1 MADKITA
8 PDITAMKAKGAKI
21 AMVTA
26 YDYTFARLFDEAG
39 VDVLLVGDSLGMVIQ
54 GRPSTLGVTMDHMIY
69 HTHCVSRGAKRAHVV
84 LDLPFMSYQASV
96 EDAIRVSGM
105 ALKNGRAE
113 AVKLEGGEEMAGTVH
128 ALTSLGIPVMGH
140 VGLMPQRVQQMGG
153 YKIQG
158 RGKEE
163 AKRVLHDAVAIADAG
178 AYCLV
183 LEGIPLELAQKIT
196 EEIKIPTVGIGS
208 GPHCDGQVLVCY
220 DFLGMNP
227 DFSPKFVKKFA
238 NLHEQIRDAA
248 VRFIQDVRSGGF
260 PTVEHSFQDNA

>member
-1 MADKITA
+1 MARVTTVSLKERKQAGEKITA
-8 PDITAMKAKGAKI
+8 L
-21 AMVTA
+21 TA
-26 YDYTFARLFDEAG
+26 YDFPTAKLMDEAG
-39 VDVLLVGDSLGMVIQ
+39 VDILLVGDSLGMVIQ
-54 GRPSTLGVTMDHMIY
+54 GRENTLGVTMDHMVY

-105 ALKNGRAE
+105 ALKNGKAE
-113 AVKLEGGEEMAGTVH
+113 AVKLEGGEELAGTVH
-128 ALTSLGIPVMGH
+128 ALTSMGIPVMGH
-140 VGLMPQRVQQMGG
+140 VGLMPQRVQKMGG

-158 RGKEE
+158 RGKDE
-163 AKRVLHDAVAIADAG
+163 ARHVLHDAMAIADAG

-183 LEGIPLELAQKIT
+183 LEGIPLELAKKIT

-220 DFLGMNP
+220 DMLGMNP
-227 DFSPKFVKKFA
+227 DFSPKFVKKYT

-248 VRFIQDVRSGGF
+248 TRFIQEVRSGTF
-260 PTVEHSFQDNA
+260 PTVEHSFQDKP